1 MNEYLRN
8 LPWESI
14 LPWVW
19 TVILIPI
26 LGYIKQYIDQAINL
40 KNTEKYTSMLY
51 SAVDNVVKDIQVTI
65 VDDIK
70 GTDKWTDEK
79 IAEIKQIALTKVIEA
94 LSTDGYTI
102 LKEANSDFDSWVD
115 SIIQAKL
122 YELKQANKM
131 IDKQ

>member
-40 KNTEKYTSMLY
+40 KNAEKYTSMLY